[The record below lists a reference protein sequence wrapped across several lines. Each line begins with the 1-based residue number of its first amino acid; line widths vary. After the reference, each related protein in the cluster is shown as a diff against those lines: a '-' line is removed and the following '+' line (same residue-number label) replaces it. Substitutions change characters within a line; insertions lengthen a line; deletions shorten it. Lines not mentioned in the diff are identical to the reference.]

1 MEKLKAK
8 LTVAVNKFFRGEVT
22 MKKTDLWLI
31 GAVCLLAGIV
41 YGLKKAP
48 WTHGVMIGSNN
59 GNQENV
65 GNNNNNNQDSLTEK
79 ETMEECCQ
87 K

>member
-1 MEKLKAK
+1 MEEMKEKLTATANK
-8 LTVAVNKFFRGEVT
+8 LFHGELT
-22 MKKTDLWLI
+22 LKKTDLWLI

-41 YGLKKAP
+41 YGLIKAP
-48 WTHGVMIGSNN
+48 WTHGVTIASNN

-65 GNNNNNNQDSLTEK
+65 GNNNNKDSLTEK

-87 K
+87 E